1 MGGFLTGGEPVPFI
15 SEFSQFV
22 MDKSNSVIKFRD
34 TKVQLMFENWSVTT
48 KSLAMNKIAQ

>member
-1 MGGFLTGGEPVPFI
+1 MLFI

-34 TKVQLMFENWSVTT
+34 TKVLNSNKQ
-48 KSLAMNKIAQ
+48 KHSLDINIPDSHK